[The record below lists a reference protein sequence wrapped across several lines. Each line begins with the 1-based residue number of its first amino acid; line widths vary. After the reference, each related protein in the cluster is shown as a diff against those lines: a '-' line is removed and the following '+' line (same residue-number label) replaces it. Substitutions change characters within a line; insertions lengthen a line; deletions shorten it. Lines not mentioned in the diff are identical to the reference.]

1 MEPGRLFGNQK
12 VSKKPHKAPSY
23 NKIFTHPPETRRPKS
38 GLIGHT
44 GYVLSV
50 AYAPDGRTLAS
61 GSADGTVLLWDM
73 TRFRSK
79 TD

>member
-1 MEPGRLFGNQK
+1 MVRLWD
-12 VSKKPHKAPSY
+12 
-23 NKIFTHPPETRRPKS
+23 PETRRPKS

-73 TRFRSK
+73 TRFQPK